1 MMSKKHSRMNPLQV
15 MSKAPKPPASAV
27 ESHIDKCNELLA
39 RASLTEGANVAADG
53 KSSVPKMR
61 RRSRGGQRRP
71 KGKIGPEEPGKEADV
86 ESFETKLQGA
96 AITKRRVK
104 GSQEE
109 LLVGFKDRDK
119 ERRRRRHSE
128 KLVVEFPSESARARR
143 AHRSIA
149 TSWTKGSREPVLKN
163 SVRTADTEVS
173 FDDVINDP
181 NSHDREKKEKK
192 DRRHTYGD
200 LAHKFDWSESSIVW
214 GDEECS
220 SDEESSNSQAR
231 NFSSAKGAGGV
242 NFTSRTSDGGRSI
255 PSGNSRRRSRARDP
269 AHSRGFMDLSF
280 RSTDSCQSNSLW
292 QSFSSMNA
300 SRKNLEP

>member
-1 MMSKKHSRMNPLQV
+1 MVMMSKKHSRTNPLQV

-27 ESHIDKCNELLA
+27 ETHIDKCNELLG

-61 RRSRGGQRRP
+61 RRSRGIGQRRP
-71 KGKIGPEEPGKEADV
+71 KGKIVADV
-86 ESFETKLQGA
+86 DSFETKLQDA

-104 GSQEE
+104 SSQEE

-143 AHRSIA
+143 AHRSI
-149 TSWTKGSREPVLKN
+149 TKSWTKGSKEPVLKN
-163 SVRTADTEVS
+163 SIRTADTEVS
-173 FDDVINDP
+173 FDDVINNP
-181 NSHDREKKEKK
+181 NSHDREKKENK
-192 DRRHTYGD
+192 DKRHTYGNLD
-200 LAHKFDWSESSIVW
+200 RKFDWSESSIVW

-220 SDEESSNSQAR
+220 SDEESSNFQVR
-231 NFSSAKGAGGV
+231 NFSSAIDAGEV
-242 NFTSRTSDGGRSI
+242 TSRTSGGGRSI
-255 PSGNSRRRSRARDP
+255 VPSGKSRRSSRDP
-269 AHSRGFMDLSF
+269 TCSRSFMDLSF

-292 QSFSSMNA
+292 QSFSSMNV
-300 SRKNLEP
+300 SRKKLEP

>member
-1 MMSKKHSRMNPLQV
+1 MMSKKHSRMNPLQL
-15 MSKAPKPPASAV
+15 MSKAPKSPASAV
-27 ESHIDKCNELLA
+27 ESHIDKCNELLS

-71 KGKIGPEEPGKEADV
+71 KGRIGPEEPGKEADV
-86 ESFETKLQGA
+86 DSFQTKLQGA

-163 SVRTADTEVS
+163 RSSVRTADTEVS
-173 FDDVINDP
+173 FDDVINVPD
-181 NSHDREKKEKK
+181 SHDGEKKEKK
-192 DRRHTYGD
+192 DRRHTYVD
-200 LAHKFDWSESSIVW
+200 HKFDWSESSIVW

-220 SDEESSNSQAR
+220 SDEESSNSHT
-231 NFSSAKGAGGV
+231 GGV

-292 QSFSSMNA
+292 QSFSSMNV
-300 SRKNLEP
+300 SRKKLEP